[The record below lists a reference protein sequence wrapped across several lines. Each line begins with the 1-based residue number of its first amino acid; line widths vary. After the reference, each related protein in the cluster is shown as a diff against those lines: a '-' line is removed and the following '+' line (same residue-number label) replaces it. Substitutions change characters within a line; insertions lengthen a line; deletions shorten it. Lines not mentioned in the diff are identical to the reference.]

1 MTGGEHFVG
10 KYQMIS
16 QDNLDDYLKAIGVN
30 VPMRNM
36 ASNIKAHI
44 ECAITDD
51 VWNLTIHMGARDVT
65 IKFKLGVEQDMHTPD
80 GRQIKATYN
89 LDGDKLI
96 AKEFWGD
103 KEATV
108 VHEVV
113 GDDWTATMT
122 CGDVCC
128 IRRFK
133 RE

>member
-16 QDNLDDYLKAIGVN
+16 QDNLDDYLKAIGKFCFIDWNWEYEIIIVMGYDYKGVN
-30 VPMRNM
+30 VPIRNM

-80 GRQIKATYN
+80 GRQIKVT
-89 LDGDKLI
+89 L
-96 AKEFWGD
+96 
-103 KEATV
+103 
-108 VHEVV
+108 
-113 GDDWTATMT
+113 
-122 CGDVCC
+122 
-128 IRRFK
+128 
-133 RE
+133 